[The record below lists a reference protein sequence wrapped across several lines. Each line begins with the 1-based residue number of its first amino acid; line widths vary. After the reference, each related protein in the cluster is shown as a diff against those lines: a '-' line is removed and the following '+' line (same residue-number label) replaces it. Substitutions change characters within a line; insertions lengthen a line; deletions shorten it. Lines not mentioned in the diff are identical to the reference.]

1 MEIRAEG
8 MKQPLPTWEVQSMA
22 KPSGDELV
30 KYITEKVVVYM
41 EDPRA
46 VHARRKAEKQPWAEK
61 WFGTL
66 PLAWSLWR
74 RKWSRGR
81 RE

>member
-1 MEIRAEG
+1 MWWG
-8 MKQPLPTWEVQSMA
+8 MRQLPAWEVYGMA
-22 KPSGDELV
+22 SGGDELV

-46 VHARRKAEKQPWAEK
+46 VRAKRKAEKQPWAEK

-66 PLAWSLWR
+66 PLAWSVWR
-74 RKWSRGR
+74 SSWSRKER
-81 RE
+81 Q